1 MAGNLPDTA
10 RECDGKPSTRGC
22 IAKQCFCNSGA
33 ALLTGEPRLQ
43 NGRQMIIFPIC
54 RNGASALQHQH
65 HRGSGCI
72 NSLYQLKLSAGQVQV
87 DAVKVLAA
95 GLLVVAHAKDG
106 DIRFACS
113 FYCGGEIFPP
123 GAVPENHAGAPPVID
138 KLNADFISASGLKV
152 EIQCLISAF
161 FLAPAINQQ
170 FVIHIQAHAVLRAQP
185 DAAIHCAGHDHRTRP
200 GNAETVGIQCR
211 MRQRENPVE
220 VDGTIRAN
228 LHRFA
233 LRHRSV
239 IIAAC
244 QPGFAVFIAQHG
256 RIKRV
261 QRLPQ
266 KGAAA
271 LIQHLGFGADC
282 STDSVQHRNPA
293 FTAACFGVVAI
304 RNRISC
310 RTDDCHAAQV
320 FFDRQQAV
328 ILEQYDGFF
337 RYFFRGGQVF
347 RAAQDFIGAFFIR
360 IRIFKQPQCK
370 FHTQHTPT
378 RRIQHRHLHGTAFN
392 QVGNRFLPDVM
403 RKVVKLQVYTGF
415 QTKAD
420 GLLRRFGNKVPVI
433 QAGNRR
439 QVAANKPRHTKLPA
453 QDIR

>member
-43 NGRQMIIFPIC
+43 NGRQMIVFPIC

-72 NSLYQLKLSAGQVQV
+72 NSLYQLKLPTGQVQV
-87 DAVKVLAA
+87 GAVKVLAA

-106 DIRFACS
+106 DIRFACG
-113 FYCGGEIFPP
+113 FHCGGEIFPP

-138 KLNADFISASGLKV
+138 KLNADFISASGFKV
-152 EIQCLISAF
+152 EIQCLVSAF
-161 FLAPAINQQ
+161 IFAPAINQQ
-170 FVIHIQAHAVLRAQP
+170 FVIHVQAHAVLRAQT
-185 DAAIHCAGHDHRTRP
+185 DTTIHSFRHDDRTCP
-200 GNAETVGIQCR
+200 CYAEAVGIKLRMGQCK
-211 MRQRENPVE
+211 NPVE
-220 VDGTIRAN
+220 VDGAIRAN

-239 IIAAC
+239 IIATC
-244 QPGFAVFIAQHG
+244 QTGFAVFIAQHG

-266 KGAAA
+266 KVAAA

-282 STDSVQHRNPA
+282 STDSIQHRNPA
-293 FTAACFGVVAI
+293 FTTACFGIVAV

-320 FFDRQQAV
+320 FSDWQQTV
-328 ILEQYDGFF
+328 IFEQYDGFLC
-337 RYFFRGGQVF
+337 YFFRGSQMF
-347 RAAQDFIGAFFIR
+347 RAAQDCIGAFFVR

-392 QVGNRFLPDVM
+392 QVGNRFLPDIM
-403 RKVVKLQVYTGF
+403 RKVVKLQVYACF
-415 QTKAD
+415 QPKAD

-439 QVAANKPRHTKLPA
+439 QVAADKPRHTKLPA
-453 QDIR
+453 QHIR